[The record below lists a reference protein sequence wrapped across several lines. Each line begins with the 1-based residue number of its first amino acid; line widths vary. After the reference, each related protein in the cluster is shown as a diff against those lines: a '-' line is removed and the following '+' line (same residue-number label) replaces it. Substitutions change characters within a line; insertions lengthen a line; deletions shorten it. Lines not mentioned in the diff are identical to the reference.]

1 MSFSPRADADSTERK
16 EGNEEEEEEDKGGND
31 ERKIEREVRSS
42 WTEPAEREKRTPREH
57 LGEEDEEKT
66 KEKKE
71 RGSILAMSSPVKR
84 RFTAESLDEEMN
96 GDDYSNS
103 SSKGEKKE
111 KKKKK
116 KKKKKV

>member
-16 EGNEEEEEEDKGGND
+16 EGNEEEEEEEEDKGGND
-31 ERKIEREVRSS
+31 EREIEREVRSS

-66 KEKKE
+66 KEKEE

-103 SSKGEKKE
+103 YSMRVSGRGRE
-111 KKKKK
+111 
-116 KKKKKV
+116 